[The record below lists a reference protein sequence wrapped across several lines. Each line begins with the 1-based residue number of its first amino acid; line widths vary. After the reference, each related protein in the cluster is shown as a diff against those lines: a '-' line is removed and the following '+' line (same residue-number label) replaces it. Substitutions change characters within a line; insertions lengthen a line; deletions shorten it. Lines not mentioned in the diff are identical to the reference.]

1 MKLRSLLVT
10 LAALCVGTAAHA
22 DEGMWLY
29 SAPPRAQIKA
39 KYGFDLTDAWLDHV
53 RLSSVRFNSGGSA
66 SFVSGEGL
74 VITNHH
80 VAADSLQKMGSQKNN
95 YLRDGFYAKTAAEEI
110 KCNDLEVNVLQS
122 IEDVTSPPA
131 LLPSSPS
138 FEAYGRLFRDNPMLS
153 YLLNSTIVSGLAVIA
168 NLVFCSLA
176 AYPLARM
183 RFAGRGL
190 VLALVVATILIPFQV
205 VMIPLYLLMVQVGLR
220 NTLWAL
226 IIPQAA
232 TAFGI
237 FLLRQSFLGVPVEL
251 EEAARSDGCTSIG
264 EWWNVMLPAARADLI
279 TLAMFVFIGTWSDFL
294 WPLVILDDPKLYTLP
309 LGLQQLASSFSLDWR
324 LVAAGSVVSILP
336 VLVIFIGLQRYIL
349 PSASGDAV
357 KG

>member
-1 MKLRSLLVT
+1 MKEQRPLWAS
-10 LAALCVGTAAHA
+10 ALQLG
-22 DEGMWLY
+22 
-29 SAPPRAQIKA
+29 
-39 KYGFDLTDAWLDHV
+39 
-53 RLSSVRFNSGGSA
+53 
-66 SFVSGEGL
+66 
-74 VITNHH
+74 
-80 VAADSLQKMGSQKNN
+80 
-95 YLRDGFYAKTAAEEI
+95 
-110 KCNDLEVNVLQS
+110 
-122 IEDVTSPPA
+122 A
-131 LLPSSPS
+131 LLLLALLMLVPLLWLVSTSLKGPAEDIFSTPPSLIPAQPS
-138 FEAYGRLFRDNPMLS
+138 LEAYGRLFADYPLGV
-153 YLLNSTIVSGLAVIA
+153 YLFNSTVVSLLAVLG
-168 NLVFCSLA
+168 NLLFCSLA

-205 VMIPLYLLMVQVGLR
+205 VMIPLYLMMVQLGLR

-226 IIPQAA
+226 IVPQAA

-251 EEAARSDGCTSIG
+251 EEAARIDGCTPAG
-264 EWWNVMLPAARADLI
+264 EWWNVMIPAARADLI

-294 WPLVILDDPKLYTLP
+294 WPLVILDDPRLYTLP

-336 VLVIFIGLQRYIL
+336 VLVLFVLLQRYIL

>member
-1 MKLRSLLVT
+1 MKSRSRALGTNALQLGLLLL
-10 LAALCVGTAAHA
+10 LALAMLVPLL
-22 DEGMWLY
+22 WL
-29 SAPPRAQIKA
+29 
-39 KYGFDLTDAWLDHV
+39 
-53 RLSSVRFNSGGSA
+53 
-66 SFVSGEGL
+66 VS
-74 VITNHH
+74 T
-80 VAADSLQKMGSQKNN
+80 SLKGP
-95 YLRDGFYAKTAAEEI
+95 AENI
-110 KCNDLEVNVLQS
+110 F
-122 IEDVTSPPA
+122 TSPPA
-131 LLPSSPS
+131 LLPSHPS
-138 FEAYGRLFRDNPMLS
+138 LEAYGRLFRENPMLT

-251 EEAARSDGCTSIG
+251 EEAARSDGCSPIG

-324 LVAAGSVVSILP
+324 LVAAGSVVSIWP
-336 VLVIFIGLQRYIL
+336 VLVILIGLQRYIL
-349 PSASGDAV
+349 QSASGDAV

>member
-1 MKLRSLLVT
+1 MAEPISGRSRSLAASALQLAVLLLLALALLVP
-10 LAALCVGTAAHA
+10 LF
-22 DEGMWLY
+22 WL
-29 SAPPRAQIKA
+29 
-39 KYGFDLTDAWLDHV
+39 
-53 RLSSVRFNSGGSA
+53 
-66 SFVSGEGL
+66 VS
-74 VITNHH
+74 T
-80 VAADSLQKMGSQKNN
+80 SLKGP
-95 YLRDGFYAKTAAEEI
+95 T
-110 KCNDLEVNVLQS
+110 
-122 IEDVTSPPA
+122 EDIFTVPPA
-131 LLPSSPS
+131 LLPSQPS
-138 FEAYGRLFRDNPMLS
+138 LDAYRRLFNDNPMLG
-153 YLLNSTIVSGLAVIA
+153 YLLNSTVVSALAVLA
-168 NLVFCSLA
+168 NLLFCSLA

-205 VMIPLYLLMVQVGLR
+205 VMIPLYLLMVQLGLR

-237 FLLRQSFLGVPVEL
+237 YLLRQSFAGVPVEL
-251 EEAARSDGCTSIG
+251 EEAARIDGCSPVG

-324 LVAAGSVVSILP
+324 LVAAGAVVSILP
-336 VLVIFIGLQRYIL
+336 VLLLFIGLQRYIL

>member
-1 MKLRSLLVT
+1 MSAPNRSSLATGLQLALLLLVAV
-10 LAALCVGTAAHA
+10 LLLLPLL
-22 DEGMWLY
+22 WL
-29 SAPPRAQIKA
+29 
-39 KYGFDLTDAWLDHV
+39 
-53 RLSSVRFNSGGSA
+53 
-66 SFVSGEGL
+66 VS
-74 VITNHH
+74 T
-80 VAADSLQKMGSQKNN
+80 SLKGP
-95 YLRDGFYAKTAAEEI
+95 AEDI
-110 KCNDLEVNVLQS
+110 F
-122 IEDVTSPPA
+122 TSPPA
-131 LLPSSPS
+131 LLPSQPS
-138 FEAYGRLFRDNPMLS
+138 LEAYGRLFAANPMGT
-153 YLLNSTIVSGLAVIA
+153 YLLNSTIVSALAVLA
-168 NLVFCSLA
+168 NLLFCSLA

-183 RFAGRGL
+183 RFRGRGL

-205 VMIPLYLLMVQVGLR
+205 VMIPLYLLMVQIGLR

-226 IIPQAA
+226 IVPQAA

-237 FLLRQSFLGVPVEL
+237 FLLRQSFLAVPVEL
-251 EEAARSDGCTSIG
+251 EEAARIDGCTPVG

-294 WPLVILDDPKLYTLP
+294 WPLIILDDPKLYTLP

-336 VLVIFIGLQRYIL
+336 VLLLFVLLQRYIL